1 MHATI
6 TTASSFILAIVLVRL
21 WENNNVVDLENHAMM
36 KTVMWDFNSSYRRS
50 LEEYYD
56 KIDTDFNSIK
66 HEVNKSYSTL
76 HIDFNEWSEN
86 YNKCEKDIRKMTS
99 IMSEL
104 ITSYS
109 QSAKNYS
116 NKVEEMNERCKT
128 LQIYLNNCTE
138 NFDKCENELRGYI
151 EKDFK
156 KFTNETLLKLDKIR
170 EVKDK
175 KNECNKDV
183 LWYSMILLGVGE
195 VVVTIVLV
203 SILRKLNALK
213 RLPDNEVLS
222 KKSTGRVT
230 RQFDSDEKLR
240 KAGSLRKSIAIIFF
254 NDTRRTFYRDLMGD
268 LTTGMET
275 EYHSVSRNEDILQIK
290 SKIAVFFVERNDRHI
305 ILESEHE
312 IGDLKVSCVRYIQKN
327 GGHVIV
333 VYCGHKESDNIGD
346 LLCSPS
352 LSSADRHRE
361 LRALKDDNCF
371 LSIHKTFSQTQKNH
385 LKTKLKEYIDSK

>member
-1 MHATI
+1 
-6 TTASSFILAIVLVRL
+6 
-21 WENNNVVDLENHAMM
+21 MM

-175 KNECNKDV
+175 KNECNKGKLHQRFQNSELNV
-183 LWYSMILLGVGE
+183 LDTTS
-195 VVVTIVLV
+195 IVNIISKFFMLF
-203 SILRKLNALK
+203 LY
-213 RLPDNEVLS
+213 NETLY
-222 KKSTGRVT
+222 G
-230 RQFDSDEKLR
+230 
-240 KAGSLRKSIAIIFF
+240 
-254 NDTRRTFYRDLMGD
+254 
-268 LTTGMET
+268 
-275 EYHSVSRNEDILQIK
+275 IK
-290 SKIAVFFVERNDRHI
+290 SFKKI
-305 ILESEHE
+305 
-312 IGDLKVSCVRYIQKN
+312 Y
-327 GGHVIV
+327 
-333 VYCGHKESDNIGD
+333 DNNQRKG
-346 LLCSPS
+346 LTKFTCCS
-352 LSSADRHRE
+352 
-361 LRALKDDNCF
+361 
-371 LSIHKTFSQTQKNH
+371 
-385 LKTKLKEYIDSK
+385 